1 MAKEVPKALRIYGAR
16 EGNLKNLDVAIPK
29 NQLVVLTGLSGSGK
43 STLALDVLFMEAQRQ
58 YLEAM
63 GFQGIAKPKIDE
75 ARNLSPAVRITPGE
89 AQRNPRSTVGT
100 LTNLYTDL
108 RMIFEKLAQ
117 RPCPACRELIRAEEC
132 QEEVEKTA
140 EDFRVFMIC
149 SHCGHRMEKLTR
161 THFSFNTREGACSV
175 CHGLGEV
182 LEVDLPAVLKAD
194 LSLAEGAVDFWDHA
208 YRDYQ
213 VRSVDAAFQY
223 YGEPPSGST
232 SVKDFT
238 PGQRV
243 IFLYGAESEE
253 VKTLF
258 PGKEVPKRVT
268 DGRFEGLLTTLW
280 RRLEEKGG
288 NPGNLSAYFKT
299 SPCGE
304 CHGEKLSALPRLAT
318 VQGKRLPELSRESF
332 EGLQAWL
339 LNFQEKL
346 SPKSLALVKPYVE
359 DLATKIRRIRAVG
372 LSYLTAD
379 RAMRTLSGGETQR
392 LRLSVLLDS
401 TMEGLLYILDEPTV
415 GLHPEDTQGILT
427 ILQGLRDGGNTVL
440 VIEHDP
446 EVMAQADH
454 ILDLGPGAGK
464 RGGELVAAGSLEEI
478 RKNPRSVTGAYLN
491 RQGVTSMPRRPWPAE
506 TFHIRHARR
515 NNLQDLSLELPV
527 GRLVS
532 ITGVSGSGKST
543 LVLDVL
549 SGGDTPPGKGEDVV
563 EGCAVFSHIVT
574 VEQAPLTR
582 MKRSNVATYSGLYRE
597 IRKIFSALPQAKAA
611 GLQAGDFSFN
621 TPGGRCERCEG
632 LGTISSNMLFFAD
645 IDVVCPQCGGQQFSP
660 EVLQVTF
667 KGHSV
672 HQVLRCSVEEALE
685 LFHGHGRLM
694 KDLRLLKDVGLGYLE
709 LGQTLTTL
717 SGGEG
722 QRLKLAKELLGSKGK
737 KGLYLLDEPTT
748 GLHPVDVENFLLLLQ
763 KMVDAGN
770 TVVVIEHQLQVIAA
784 SDWVVDLGPRGG
796 EEGGRILVEGTPE
809 KVAACPESYT
819 GHHLKSLL
827 SPGKEDENQRKG
839 YPGK

>member
-1 MAKEVPKALRIYGAR
+1 MAKDAKYAMLIYGAR
-16 EGNLKNLDVAIPK
+16 EGNLKNLDVAIPR

-63 GFQGIAKPKIDE
+63 GFQGIAKPKIEE
-75 ARNLSPAVRITPGE
+75 ARNLSPAIRITPGE

-117 RPCPACRELIRAEEC
+117 RPCPACKEMIRAGEC
-132 QEEVEKTA
+132 KEEVEKTA
-140 EDFRVFMIC
+140 EDFLVFMYC
-149 SHCGHRMEKLTR
+149 THCGHRMEKLTR
-161 THFSFNTREGACSV
+161 THFSFNTREGACPI

-182 LEVDLPAVLKAD
+182 LDVDLPAVLKED

-213 VRSVDAAFQY
+213 VKSVDSAFQY
-223 YGEPPSGST
+223 YGEPPSGDT
-232 SVKDFT
+232 PVRDFT
-238 PGQRV
+238 PGQRALL
-243 IFLYGAESEE
+243 LYGAESEN
-253 VKTLF
+253 VKALY

-280 RRLEEKGG
+280 RRLEDKGG

-304 CHGEKLSALPRLAT
+304 CHGEKLSSLPRQAT
-318 VQGKRLPELSRESF
+318 VQGRRLPELSRESF
-332 EGLQAWL
+332 QGLQQWL
-339 LNFQEKL
+339 IAFQAEL
-346 SPKSLALVKPYVE
+346 SPKSVELVRPYVE

-372 LSYLTAD
+372 LSYLTSD

-392 LRLSVLLDS
+392 LRLSILLDS

-415 GLHPEDTQGILT
+415 GLHPEDTQGILA
-427 ILQGLRDGGNTVL
+427 ILKGLRDKGNSVL

-446 EVMAQADH
+446 EVMTQADH

-464 RGGELVAAGSLEEI
+464 HGGELVAEGSLEEI

-491 RQGVTSMPRRPWPAE
+491 RQGSFSLSRRPWPTE
-506 TFHIRHARR
+506 TFDIRHARR

-527 GRLVS
+527 GRLIS

-549 SGGDTPPGKGEDVV
+549 SGGDTPPGRTEDIV
-563 EGCAVFSHIVT
+563 EGCAVFPHIVT

-582 MKRSNVATYSGLYRE
+582 MKRSNVATYTGLYSE
-597 IRKIFSALPQAKAA
+597 IRKIFSSLPQAKAQ

-645 IDVVCPQCGGQQFSP
+645 IDVVCPQCEGQQFSP
-660 EVLQVTF
+660 EVLQVTY

-685 LFHGHGRLM
+685 LFHGHGRLI
-694 KDLRLLKDVGLGYLE
+694 KDLTLLKEVGLGYLE

-748 GLHPVDVENFLLLLQ
+748 GLHPVDVENFLKLLQ
-763 KMVDAGN
+763 KMVDEGN
-770 TVVVIEHQLQVIAA
+770 TVVVIEHQLQVVAS
-784 SDWVVDLGPRGG
+784 SDWVVDLGPLGG
-796 EEGGRILVEGTPE
+796 EQGGRILVQGTPE
-809 KVAACPESYT
+809 TVAACPESYT
-819 GHHLKSLL
+819 GHHLKNLL
-827 SPGKEDENQRKG
+827 SGGKDDKSSGKGSPGK
-839 YPGK
+839 